1 MQVINFT
8 EARKNLKSIFD
19 SVCKNHEEMIVN
31 RKNGDNVVILSL
43 EDFNALK
50 ETQYL
55 LASSKNRERLFSSLE
70 HSRNGKVLSHKLI
83 EE

>member
-1 MQVINFT
+1 MQVVNFT
-8 EARKNLKSIFD
+8 EARNNLKSIFD
-19 SVCKNHEEMIVN
+19 SECENHEEMIVN
-31 RKNGDNVVILSL
+31 RKNGDNIVIVSL

-55 LASSKNRERLFSSLE
+55 LSSSKNRERLLNSLE
-70 HSRNGKVLSHKLI
+70 HSRSGKVVSHELI